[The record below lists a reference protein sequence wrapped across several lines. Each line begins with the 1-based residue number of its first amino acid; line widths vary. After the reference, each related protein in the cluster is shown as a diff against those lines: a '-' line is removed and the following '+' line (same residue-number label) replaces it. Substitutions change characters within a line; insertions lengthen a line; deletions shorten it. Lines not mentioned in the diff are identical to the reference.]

1 MDNLIYKRD
10 SEEDG
15 LSVSVFKT
23 DKGFRVIFIDTDSD
37 NVIENRGYYKDE
49 FAAVSYAS
57 TLIND

>member
-1 MDNLIYKRD
+1 MDNHIYKRD
-10 SEEDG
+10 SEEYG
-15 LSVSVFKT
+15 ISVSVSKT

-37 NVIENRGYYKDE
+37 NVIENRTYKDE